1 MICKRG
7 RINLFGYVTFYR
19 DELKIKDYDKFRAY
33 YCGLC
38 KQLGKSFNQLVRLGL
53 SYDFTFL
60 ALLLDS
66 VGEHETD
73 FLPESCFKHLGK
85 KRMVAKNSDAVKYAA
100 DMSVAFMYF
109 KLLDDVHDDFS
120 VLSSIALIPYRF
132 AYRKVKKS
140 YGDKISSIKKWLDAL
155 SELEKE
161 KCANIDEVSH
171 CFASV
176 MEVLF
181 NTGGEDMKR
190 LGYNIGR
197 FIYIAD
203 AANDYEKDLKKKKYN
218 PYIYAFPNAEAD
230 DVRKAAERSMTLTL
244 AMAGQNYEN
253 LGIKR
258 NKELLDNII
267 YMGLRKQLDDIS
279 AKSEKKGK

>member
-1 MICKRG
+1 M
-7 RINLFGYVTFYR
+7 FGYVTFYR

-73 FLPESCFKHLGK
+73 FKSEGCFKHFGK
-85 KRMVAKNSDAVKYAA
+85 KRMVVKENVAVKYAA
-100 DMSVAFMYF
+100 DMSVVFMYF
-109 KLLDDVHDDFS
+109 KLLDDIRDDFS
-120 VLSSIALIPYRF
+120 VPAAIALLPYRL
-132 AYRKVKKS
+132 AYRKVKKL
-140 YGDKISSIKKWLDAL
+140 YGDKISAVKKGLGEL
-155 SELEKE
+155 NELEKQ
-161 KCANIDEVSH
+161 KCSSIDMVAHS
-171 CFASV
+171 FASI

-181 NTGGEDMKR
+181 DTDGGEMKR

-218 PYIYAFPNAEAD
+218 PYIYALPNGNPDE
-230 DVRKAAERSMTLTL
+230 VLKAAERSMTLTL
-244 AMAGQNYEN
+244 AMSGQIYESLN
-253 LGIKR
+253 IKK

-267 YMGLRKQLDDIS
+267 YMGLRKRMEDIS
-279 AKSEKKGK
+279 AKREKKGK